1 MPNDDELIIDESNF
15 DEYFFDVRKHKPK
28 PGQVL
33 ACYDAIAEFVDGNLK
48 RDVIQ
53 LLLQNDKAGETT
65 PRLMQ
70 KLAGSVLEDSM
81 KVVKEILKDL
91 ISGMTI
97 DDVASKPYEFHCQHF
112 FYTDRQ
118 YIPQNDRRWW
128 STSLIDVREVD
139 ESGNPIAAESDK
151 DAKINPSSDK

>member
-15 DEYFFDVRKHKPK
+15 DEYFFDVQKHKPK

-33 ACYDAIAEFVDGNLK
+33 VCYDAIAEFIDGNLK

-53 LLLQNDKAGETT
+53 LLLQNDKAGETA

-70 KLAGSVLEDSM
+70 KLAGSVLDDST
-81 KVVKEILKDL
+81 KVIREILQDL
-91 ISGMTI
+91 IDGMPI
-97 DDVASKPYEFHCQHF
+97 DDVADKPYEFHCQHF
-112 FYTDRQ
+112 FYTEKQ
-118 YIPQNDRRWW
+118 YIPKNDPHWW

-139 ESGNPIAAESDK
+139 GMGNTINVESDK
-151 DAKINPSSDK
+151 DAKINNLDDK